1 MACAKEELAEC
12 EVAFFSPSKVV
23 FTREW
28 ATDQEQQKEN
38 EIRPKEEARLQ
49 KQIEKAQEGEEKVNN
64 VNRITR
70 ENKDRETRKEV
81 LEKQEKIQQKEHKNH
96 MNYWGSFLA
105 KAPKENC

>member
-1 MACAKEELAEC
+1 MACAELELAEC

-49 KQIEKAQEGEEKVNN
+49 KQIEKAQRGRREGEQQDYE
-64 VNRITR
+64 
-70 ENKDRETRKEV
+70 RK
-81 LEKQEKIQQKEHKNH
+81 Q
-96 MNYWGSFLA
+96 G
-105 KAPKENC
+105 